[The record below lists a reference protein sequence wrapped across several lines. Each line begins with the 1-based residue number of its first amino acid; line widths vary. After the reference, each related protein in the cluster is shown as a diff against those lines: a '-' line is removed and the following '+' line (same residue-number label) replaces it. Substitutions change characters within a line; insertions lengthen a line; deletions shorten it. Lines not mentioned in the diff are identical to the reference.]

1 VELTSEDLPF
11 IQIKLN
17 QSILKNG
24 HIIISLSTNRIS
36 LPRSDGRA
44 ATMTSGLDY
53 HHGVSYYSSIVS
65 MAIKCTVFSSR
76 GTAWDRRADG
86 QTDRSVA

>member
-1 VELTSEDLPF
+1 MELMGEDLPF
-11 IQIKLN
+11 IQTKLHPFSEN
-17 QSILKNG
+17 V
-24 HIIISLSTNRIS
+24 HIITSPSTNRIS
-36 LPRSDGRA
+36 LPRSGGRA

-53 HHGVSYYSSIVS
+53 HHGVSYYCSIVS

-76 GTAWDRRADG
+76 GTAWDRQADG